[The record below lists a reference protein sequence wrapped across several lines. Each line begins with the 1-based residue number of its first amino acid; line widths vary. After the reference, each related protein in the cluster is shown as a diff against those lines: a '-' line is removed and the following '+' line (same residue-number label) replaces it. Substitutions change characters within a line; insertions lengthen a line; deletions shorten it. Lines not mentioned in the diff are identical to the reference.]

1 MSVTPHNP
9 LELIQALEWVESND
23 LELKSARGGLPKS
36 LWETYSAMANT
47 DGGIILLGVED
58 NGKITGLTDATKLKK
73 SFWDTVNNKSKI
85 SINLLTDQDV
95 HLLDRPEGQLL
106 AIRIPRATR
115 HQRPVFLGNNPLS
128 GTYRRNYEGDY
139 KSTEQEVGRLLADR
153 SEEPADSRLLNNFT
167 LDDLDTTSLQQFRQR
182 FASHKPTH
190 PWLSENDEGLLKK
203 LGGWRL
209 DRQTGQQ
216 GLTLAGLLMFGRDE
230 ALREALPGYHLD
242 YREIL
247 TDDPDERWSDRL
259 HPDGTWHANLFQF
272 YLKVVLR
279 LTEDLK
285 LPFAL
290 DKDLFRKG
298 EGPVHEG
305 IREALVNA
313 LIHADYQGIGGI
325 LVEKHR
331 DRFIFTNPGTL
342 LISLDQLLQGN
353 ISECRNKSL
362 QTMFLMLGAAE
373 KAGSGVDKIRSGWES
388 QHWRQPLVKEL
399 TQPDRVRWVLPM
411 LSLIPDSSLERLQK
425 LFGNTFKACS
435 KLEVQ
440 ALVTADLEGSVDN
453 LRLQQITHCHA
464 RDVTGLLQT
473 LVARGMLEQEGRGR
487 WTRYQLPDHPASSS
501 VLNSTHKSTDSVH
514 SSAHN
519 ANFQELEKLAQPA
532 RNNKRLPPEDMQ
544 EILVELCRGRW
555 LTRNELAHLVQ
566 RNPDSL
572 RYRFLS
578 PMVAQGRLAL
588 RYPDKPNRSDQA
600 YTA

>member
-1 MSVTPHNP
+1 MPIAPHNP
-9 LELIQALEWVESND
+9 LELILTLEWVESND
-23 LELKSARGGLPKS
+23 LELKSAKGGLPKS

-58 NGKITGLTDATKLKK
+58 DGKITGLTDVAKLKK
-73 SFWDTVNNKSKI
+73 SLWDTVNNKSKV
-85 SINLLTDQDV
+85 SINLLADKDIQLMDQ
-95 HLLDRPEGQLL
+95 PEGQLL

-115 HQRPVFLGNNPLS
+115 HQRPVFLGNNPLN

-139 KSTEQEVGRLLADR
+139 KCTEQEVGRLLADR
-153 SEEPADSRLLNNFT
+153 SEEPSDSHILSNFT
-167 LDDLDTTSLQQFRQR
+167 LEDLDATSLQQYRQR

-190 PWLSENDEGLLKK
+190 PWLSEDDQGLLKK

-247 TDDPDERWSDRL
+247 NDNPDERWSDRL
-259 HPDGTWHANLFQF
+259 YPDGTWHANLFQF

-279 LTEDLK
+279 LTGDLK

-290 DKDLFRKG
+290 NKDLFRKG

-313 LIHADYQGIGGI
+313 LIHADYHGIGGI

-331 DRFIFTNPGTL
+331 DRFVFTNPGTL
-342 LISLDQLLQGN
+342 LISIDQLLQGN

-373 KAGSGVDKIRSGWES
+373 KAGSGVDKIRTGWES
-388 QHWRQPLVKEL
+388 QHWRQPLVNEL

-411 LSLIPDSSLERLQK
+411 LSLIPDSSLDRLQK
-425 LFGNTFKACS
+425 QFGNTFKACS

-440 ALVTADLEGSVDN
+440 ALVTADLEGSLDN

-464 RDVTGLLQT
+464 RDVTELLQT
-473 LVARGMLEQEGRGR
+473 LVAKGMLEQEGHGR
-487 WTRYQLPDHPASSS
+487 WTRYQLPA
-501 VLNSTHKSTDSVH
+501 NSAPGSEH
-514 SSAHN
+514 SSAHKTLDSVHDSV
-519 ANFQELEKLAQPA
+519 QSTEWEMLEQLAEPA
-532 RNNKRLPPEDMQ
+532 RNNKRLASEVL
-544 EILVELCRGRW
+544 EAILIELCRGRW
-555 LTRNELAHLVQ
+555 LTRNELAKLVK

-572 RYRFLS
+572 RLRFLS
-578 PMVAQGRLAL
+578 PLVARGLLRL
-588 RYPDKPNRSDQA
+588 RHPDKPNHNHQA